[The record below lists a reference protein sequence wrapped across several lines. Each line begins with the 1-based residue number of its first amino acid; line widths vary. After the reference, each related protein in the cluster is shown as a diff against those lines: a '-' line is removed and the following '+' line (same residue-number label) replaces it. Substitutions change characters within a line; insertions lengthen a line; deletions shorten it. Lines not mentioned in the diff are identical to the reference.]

1 MICKKFPRSIALAVV
16 ALFASLATASAAEV
30 TLRMR
35 GGTFEVKGNLQS
47 HNAKSFVLAVPGIGN
62 LTLDAARYECIGPN
76 CPAPAV
82 DAPGLPLPVG
92 ATPITTT
99 WIGGSAVGTE
109 VMPRLVRAY
118 AASIGAT
125 TTMSVGSDPRNLEFK
140 IFAGDGRLVAQV
152 NANRLGVTPGFLA
165 LAKKDAD
172 LVWTG
177 RRIVPE
183 EDQMMA
189 AVGVA
194 NMRAPGNEHVWAL
207 DGLVVLVAKENPV
220 EALTLEE
227 VAKIF
232 AGEIT
237 DWSELGLPPGR
248 INLYA
253 PVAEAPA
260 WSQFE
265 TEVMNPFGRKVAPT
279 VKRLVHSTEWA
290 DRVSE
295 DPQGI
300 VVSVFAMVR
309 RAKPINVTTS
319 CGIIVQPN
327 VFNIKTE
334 EYPLSRRMF
343 FYTNGEPANPLARSL
358 LAFAMSPKLQPIL
371 REAKFVDQD
380 PSVLPF
386 QAQTARIAA
395 AVNTAQD
402 KADANLMRRLVKDLQ
417 SSQRVSFTFRF
428 ASGTTGL
435 DNRALEDVRRLR
447 TMLVRPDMQGKTVI
461 LAGFSDAVGGFA
473 TNVQLSALRV
483 GAVRIALGIGPKG
496 LPGALVQE
504 QAYGPLAP
512 VACNDT
518 DGGRALNRRVE
529 VWLR

>member
-1 MICKKFPRSIALAVV
+1 MYQKMGWRFGAAAIVCLV
-16 ALFASLATASAAEV
+16 ASLTATSAAEV

-35 GGTFEVKGNLQS
+35 GGTFEVKGNLVLY
-47 HNAKSFVLAVPGIGN
+47 NGKAFVVAVPGIGN
-62 LTLDAARYECIGPN
+62 LTLDSTRYECVGTG
-76 CPAPAV
+76 CPSPAAAV
-82 DAPGLPLPVG
+82 ALLPLG
-92 ATPITTT
+92 APLTTT

-125 TTMSVGSDPRNLEFK
+125 MTMSVGSDPRNLEFK
-140 IFAGDGRLVAQV
+140 IVAGDGRLLGQV
-152 NANRLGVTPGFLA
+152 NAHRLGVTPGFLA
-165 LAKKDAD
+165 LAKKEAD

-183 EDQMMA
+183 EQQMMT

-194 NMRAPGNEHVWAL
+194 DMRAPGNEHVWAL
-207 DGLVVLVAKENPV
+207 DGLVVLVAKENPL
-220 EALTLEE
+220 ESLSLEE
-227 VAKIF
+227 LSKVF
-232 AGEIT
+232 AGETT
-237 DWSELGLPPGR
+237 DWSEFGLPPGK

-265 TEVMNPFGRKVAPT
+265 TDVMKPFGRTIAPAA
-279 VKRLVHSTEWA
+279 KRLVHSTEWA
-290 DRVSE
+290 DRVAE

-309 RAKPINVTTS
+309 RAKPINITTS
-319 CGIIVQPN
+319 CGIIVQPS

-334 EYPLSRRMF
+334 EYPLSRRMY
-343 FYTNGEPANPLARSL
+343 FYTVGEPKNPLARAL
-358 LAFAMSPKLQPIL
+358 LAFAMSPQLQPIL
-371 REAKFVDQD
+371 REARFVDQD
-380 PSVLPF
+380 PAVLPF

-395 AVNTAQD
+395 AINAAQD
-402 KADANLMRRLVKDLQ
+402 KDDAALMRRLVKDLET
-417 SSQRVSFTFRF
+417 SQRVSFTFRF
-428 ASGTTGL
+428 ASGTTVL

-447 TMLVRPDMQGKTVI
+447 TMLARPDMQGKTVI
-461 LAGFSDAVGGFA
+461 LAGFSDSVGGFA
-473 TNVQLSALRV
+473 TNVQLSTQRV
-483 GAVRIALGIGPKG
+483 GAVRAALRQGERGIAGP
-496 LPGALVQE
+496 LVHE

-518 DGGRALNRRVE
+518 VGGRTLNRRVE